1 MLSRSFLCAIPGL
14 LLLPACI
21 GVALAHPN
29 HPASPGKPAAPAK
42 PDLRLDELKPLT
54 VLKPRDAATPSAKSG
69 EFSLHGASNAY
80 TVAAQSKRA
89 KDERELSY
97 DMKIAYAEGK
107 IYNPATGKLDK
118 VYLRAYNGQFIAP
131 LVIMKPGQTVRFN
144 LFNQLPVQPET
155 DCAQTGGINTPAP
168 NGCFNT
174 TNLHS
179 HGLWISPAG
188 NSDNVLI
195 AIQPTVNF
203 EYEYNVPADH
213 PAGTFWYHP
222 HKHGTTAMQVASGM
236 AGALVIKGD
245 RLPTQNTNGDVDTL
259 LKSFEPKDGTA
270 GEVKLLQQIPY
281 GCFSDPG
288 KPGKNWGSQYWTK
301 LNTVLPADAGPWKC
315 DDTQTGY
322 VENFGKQVGNPTAW
336 ATSQRYTLIN
346 GQARP
351 TITMKAGQVVRWRLI
366 DAGFNET
373 VNLKIRKVVDPL
385 RIVRVLADA
394 KAQEDEVKGACLGA
408 EVTQFEVASDGL
420 THEKIIAKT
429 TNVLQPGYRSD
440 VLFAIPEKGYYCVYD
455 AASKALTNAGEESAK
470 VLAIIS
476 ADGTA
481 KVSDQAKYIQQHL
494 KSAAQRMPVSAPVRD
509 AVLAD
514 LSDANN
520 MKLSKFVPHPTIT
533 DEEIKRSGQPV
544 AESIFYLG
552 PDLKTNSG
560 PVLFQ
565 VNEKSYDEHRI
576 DHTLILGKAQT
587 WNLGVHPKSLAPTHP
602 FHIHVNPFQVHKITK
617 INKLTGKPDPNL
629 EIDDQYKG
637 LVGTWRDTLLASN
650 DHAIEVRTR
659 YERYIGEYVLH
670 CHILEHEDQGM
681 MQNVK
686 VVLPDGKGG
695 AAKGAHSH

>member
-1 MLSRSFLCAIPGL
+1 MLSSSLLRAVPAL
-14 LLLPACI
+14 LLLPACV
-21 GVALAHPN
+21 GVAYAHS
-29 HPASPGKPAAPAK
+29 SPPTKPAAPGK
-42 PDLRLDELKPLT
+42 PDIRQDELKPLT
-54 VLKPRDAATPSAKSG
+54 LLKPRDAATPSAKSG
-69 EFSLHGASNAY
+69 EFTLHGASNAY
-80 TVAAQSKRA
+80 TVEAQRGRA

-107 IYNPATGKLDK
+107 IYNPATGKHDK
-118 VYLRAYNGQFIAP
+118 VKLRAYNGQFIAP
-131 LVIMKPGQTVRFN
+131 MVIMKPGQTVRFN
-144 LFNQLPVQPET
+144 LFNQLPVQPEK

-236 AGALVIKGD
+236 AGALVIKGN
-245 RLPTQNTNGDVDTL
+245 RYPTQNANGDVDTL
-259 LKSFEPKDGTA
+259 LKSFEPKDGA
-270 GEVKLLQQIPY
+270 VSEVKLLQQIPY

-288 KPGKNWGSQYWTK
+288 KPGENWGSQYWSNVEVVSKT
-301 LNTVLPADAGPWKC
+301 NNGPWICK
-315 DDTQTGY
+315 DDQIGY
-322 VENFGKQVGNPTAW
+322 VENFGTQVGNPNAW
-336 ATSQRYTLIN
+336 AQSQRYTLIN

-351 TITMKAGQVVRWRLI
+351 TITMKVGQVVRWRLI
-366 DAGFNET
+366 DAGFNES
-373 VNLKIRKVVDPL
+373 VNLKIRKVVDSAKL
-385 RIVRVLADA
+385 QSVLANA
-394 KAQEDEVKGACLGA
+394 KAQEDEVNGACVGV

-420 THEKIIAKT
+420 THENIIAKT

-440 VLFAIPEKGYYCVYD
+440 VLFAIPEKGHYCVYD
-455 AASKALTNAGEESAK
+455 AASKALTNAGEENAK

-476 ADGTA
+476 ADGSA
-481 KVSDQAKYIQQHL
+481 KVGDQAKYIQRQL
-494 KSAAQRMPVSAPVRD
+494 QAAALRMPVSAGVRN

-514 LSDANN
+514 LKDASN

-533 DEEIKRSGQPV
+533 DEEIERSAQPV
-544 AESIFYLG
+544 ANATFNLI
-552 PDLKTNSG
+552 KNSDG
-560 PVLFQ
+560 KVLFQ
-565 VNEKSYDEHRI
+565 VNGKEYDEHRV

-587 WNLGVHPKSLAPTHP
+587 WNIGVDPKSLAPTHP
-602 FHIHVNPFQVHKITK
+602 FHIHVNPFQIHKITK
-617 INKLTGKPDPNL
+617 INKNTGKPDPAL
-629 EIDDQYKG
+629 PIDDQYKG
-637 LVGTWRDTLLASN
+637 LVGTWRDTLLASA
-650 DHAIEVRTR
+650 DHAIELRTR

>member
-1 MLSRSFLCAIPGL
+1 MPRSYLRTVPAL

-21 GVALAHPN
+21 GVAFAR
-29 HPASPGKPAAPAK
+29 PALPAK
-42 PDLRLDELKPLT
+42 PPLPAKPTLRLDELKPLS
-54 VLKPRDAATPSAKSG
+54 VLKPRDAATPSAKSF
-69 EFSLHGASNAY
+69 EFALQGDSNAY
-80 TVAAQSKRA
+80 SVAAQGARA

-97 DMKIAYAEGK
+97 DMKIGYADGK
-107 IYNPATGKLDK
+107 IYNPATGKHDK
-118 VYLRAYNGQFIAP
+118 VSLRAYNGQFIAP

-144 LFNQLPVQPET
+144 LFNQLPVQPEN

-188 NSDNVLI
+188 NSDNVLV
-195 AIQPTVNF
+195 AINPTVNF

-236 AGALVIKGD
+236 AGALVIKGE
-245 RLPTQNTNGDVDTL
+245 RYPTQHGNGDVDTL
-259 LKSFEPKDGTA
+259 LKSFEPKTGVA

-281 GCFSDPG
+281 GCFSDAG
-288 KPGKNWGSQYWTK
+288 APGKNWGSQYWSK
-301 LNTVLPADAGPWKC
+301 LNTALPTGKGPWVC
-315 DDTQTGY
+315 DESQTGF
-322 VENFGKQVGNPTAW
+322 VENFAQQVGNPNAW
-336 ATSQRYTLIN
+336 AQSQRYTSIN

-351 TITMKAGQVVRWRLI
+351 TISMKVGQVVRWRLV

-373 VNLKIRKVVDPL
+373 VNLKIRKVNDPL
-385 RIVRVLADA
+385 KIFGLLADA
-394 KAQEDEVKGACLGA
+394 KAQEDEVKGVCTGT

-440 VLFAIPEKGYYCVYD
+440 VLFAIPEKGQYCVYD
-455 AASKALTNAGEESAK
+455 AASKALTNAGEENAK
-470 VLAIIS
+470 VLAIIDAS
-476 ADGTA
+476 GNG
-481 KVSDQAKYIQQHL
+481 KVSDQAGHIQQQL
-494 KSAAQRMPVSAPVRD
+494 QAAAKRMPVSAAVRD
-509 AVLAD
+509 TVLAD
-514 LSDANN
+514 LKDASN

-533 DEEIKRSGQPV
+533 DEEIKRSNQPV
-544 AESIFYLG
+544 ANAIFNLG
-552 PDLKTNSG
+552 PNLQKPGSF
-560 PVLFQ
+560 VFE
-565 VNEKSYDEHRI
+565 VNGQQYDEHRV
-576 DHTLILGKAQT
+576 DHTLVLGKAQT
-587 WNLGVHPKSLAPTHP
+587 WNIGVDPKSVAPTHP
-602 FHIHVNPFQVHKITK
+602 FHIHVNPFQIHKITK

-629 EIDDQYKG
+629 EIDEQYKG
-637 LVGTWRDTLLASN
+637 LVGTWRDTLLASA
-650 DHAIEVRTR
+650 DHAIELRTR